1 MTDTG
6 KLDLA
11 LLIEQHK
18 KDIWEYKM
26 RESEWE
32 KAKNQL
38 DGHKKIVEELSAN
51 ILTLKKD
58 IDRLQEENDNIKT
71 IEKSHQQTNGD
82 LSIKIREAEK
92 EKADLKLDNKR
103 LAEEVASRI
112 EHLRKAGF

>member
-32 KAKNQL
+32 KTKNQL
-38 DGHKKIVEELSAN
+38 DGHKKIVEELSTN

-58 IDRLQEENDNIKT
+58 IDRLQEENDNIRT
-71 IEKSHQQTNGD
+71 IEKSHQQINGD

-92 EKADLKLDNKR
+92 EKAELKLDNKR